1 MMTYRWEFKEP
12 HPRVDTVM
20 ELINVPRVIAQIL
33 LNRGVGTLEDA
44 RYFLKPTLDDLHNP
58 FLMKDMDL
66 AVDRISAAIRSGEC
80 ILVYGDYDVDGT
92 TATTLLYLVLQSLT
106 NQVSYYIPNRIKEG
120 YGLSQIGIQEAA
132 NRGVTLIMAVDC
144 GITANEE
151 VLYAKSCGIDTI
163 IIDHHMPG
171 EEIPKGIAVLNPKRP
186 DCPYPF
192 KELCGVGLAY
202 KVAQAIA
209 EQEGLPDDVIYAHL
223 DLVALGTTAD
233 IVPLRDENRIL
244 TKYGLS
250 MMQQTRKAGLQALI
264 NTAGM
269 KEKELATDHLVFG
282 LAPRINAA
290 GRMGDAS
297 RVVRLLTTDDREEA
311 ANLAAELDSENQ
323 LRRQQDAAAFE
334 DAKKLVDADLFLQ
347 KANGL
352 VLASAQWH
360 PGVIGIVASRM
371 VEAYHRPTV
380 MIAVHG
386 DMGRGSARTMGDFH
400 LYNALKECAD
410 LLVQFGGHHHA
421 AGLSIEAGNIAAF
434 RHRFHEVV
442 SARTT
447 PLDFI
452 PRLTVDTEIDLE
464 EITPRLIKLLKMLAP
479 FGSENH
485 HPVLVTRN
493 LSLAGNPNLI
503 GIEKNHLKFK
513 IRGGEKVFDAI
524 AFGMA
529 GYADGLR
536 ANPNQIS
543 LAYSVEE
550 NAWNGQTTLQL
561 RVKDIKVGSH
571 DG

>member
-1 MMTYRWEFKEP
+1 
-12 HPRVDTVM
+12 M
-20 ELINVPRVIAQIL
+20 ELVNVPRVIAQIL
-33 LNRGVGTLEDA
+33 LNRGVSTLEEA

-66 AVDRISAAIRSGEC
+66 AVDRISAAIDSGES
-80 ILVYGDYDVDGT
+80 IMVYGDYDVDGT
-92 TATTLLYLVLQSLT
+92 TSTTLLYLVLQALT

-120 YGLSQIGIQEAA
+120 YGLSSTGIQEAGK
-132 NRGVTLIMAVDC
+132 RGVTLIMAVDC

-171 EEIPKGIAVLNPKRP
+171 EEIPKGVAVLNPKRP

-202 KVAQAIA
+202 KVAQALA
-209 EQEGLPDDVIYAHL
+209 EQVGLPDDVIYAHL

-233 IVPLRDENRIL
+233 IVSLRDENRIL

-250 MMQQTRKAGLQALI
+250 MMQQTRKLGLQALI

-269 KEKELATDHLVFG
+269 KEKELATDQLVFG
-282 LAPRINAA
+282 LAPLINAA

-297 RVVRLLTTDDREEA
+297 RVVRLLTTEDRQEA
-311 ANLAAELDSENQ
+311 ADLASELDIENQ
-323 LRRQQDAAAFE
+323 RRRQQDAVAFD
-334 DAKKLVDADLFLQ
+334 DAKALVESDAFLQ
-347 KANGL
+347 NANGL
-352 VLASAQWH
+352 VLASSEWH
-360 PGVIGIVASRM
+360 PGVIGIVASRI
-371 VEAYHRPTV
+371 VEVYHRPTI
-380 MIAVHG
+380 MIAVEG

-400 LYNALKECAD
+400 LYNALRECAD

-421 AGLSIEAGNIAAF
+421 AGLSIEAGRIDAF
-434 RHRFHEVV
+434 RLRFHEVV
-442 SARTT
+442 SARAT

-479 FGSENH
+479 FGPNNH

-493 LSLAGNPNLI
+493 MSLVGNPNVI
-503 GIEKNHLKFK
+503 GIDKNHLKFK
-513 IRGGEKVFDAI
+513 VRRGEKVFDAI

-529 GYADGLR
+529 GYANRLR
-536 ANPNQIS
+536 TYPNQIS

-550 NAWNGQTTLQL
+550 NAWNGQTTIQL
-561 RVKDIKVGSH
+561 RVKDIKVGSE